1 MSPRRRPI
9 NWGVML
15 TVAYGGVCIVMDL
28 VLMRRGVGAGDIGFV
43 ATWQAVF
50 YLAGCGIALGVVPL
64 LRRYIKG
71 RPKS

>member
-1 MSPRRRPI
+1 
-9 NWGVML
+9 ML
-15 TVAYGGVCIVMDL
+15 TVGYGGLCILFDL
-28 VLMRRGVGAGDIGFV
+28 VLMRGGANTADLGFI
-43 ATWQAVF
+43 ATWQTVF